1 MEENEK
7 TILNSSRRILVGR
20 MRKPRVSDAFSQKST
35 CKFDPDEG
43 QQNDQ
48 FAPFFV
54 SSKGRYIW
62 SERPFILRVEAGTI
76 ICEGKE
82 EILLKDG
89 YVTLRDAYLAACHAH
104 FPFTNSLPDKRFFT
118 QPQYNT

>member
-1 MEENEK
+1 MK
-7 TILNSSRRILVGR
+7 KQYLILPGEYWWGGCVNQGYL
-20 MRKPRVSDAFSQKST
+20 MPFSQKST

-76 ICEGKE
+76 I
-82 EILLKDG
+82 
-89 YVTLRDAYLAACHAH
+89 
-104 FPFTNSLPDKRFFT
+104 
-118 QPQYNT
+118 